1 MIYQCFKNKVACASS
16 SGHRPPTNSG
26 TPPQKVLSSAPIWMK
41 QKPKDRSWSKLSF
54 GEKKISKKFS
64 TFSKKSKTTF
74 SKKCEFW
81 PEIFFA
87 YESENCKKPKFFDF
101 WYHFGDGPKKLRKIF
116 KIVKKLIF
124 QI

>member
-41 QKPKDRSWSKLSF
+41 QKPKDRSWSKLF
-54 GEKKISKKFS
+54 LVKKISKFFLTFS
-64 TFSKKSKTTF
+64 KISKTKFSKKS
-74 SKKCEFW
+74 EFC

-87 YESENCKKPKFFDF
+87 YES
-101 WYHFGDGPKKLRKIF
+101 
-116 KIVKKLIF
+116 
-124 QI
+124 